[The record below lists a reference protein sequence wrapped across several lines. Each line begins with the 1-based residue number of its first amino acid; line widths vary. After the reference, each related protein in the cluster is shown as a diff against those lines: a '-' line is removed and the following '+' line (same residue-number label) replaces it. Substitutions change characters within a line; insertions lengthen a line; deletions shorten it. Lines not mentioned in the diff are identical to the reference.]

1 MAPPIITDV
10 QGFGKSWKIGVH
22 CFFHSSTFSGKIL
35 VGAPVIT
42 KDFGSFHM
50 RMAQQ
55 GNKALQSVESNAILG
70 EWIRKKIGAPS
81 GGYITKQM
89 LELYGK
95 TYVTFRKYEDGTYL
109 LDF

>member
-1 MAPPIITDV
+1 M
-10 QGFGKSWKIGVH
+10 FK
-22 CFFHSSTFSGKIL
+22 
-35 VGAPVIT
+35 VIT

-55 GNKALQSVESNAILG
+55 NNKALHSVESNAILG

-81 GGYITKQM
+81 GGYVTKQM
-89 LELYGK
+89 LELYGR
-95 TYVTFRKYEDGTYL
+95 TYVTFRKYADGTYL